1 MALALAIVLFLTIAL
16 VLFSFGAAAYAP
28 SSVLGSRLRSLG
40 WQKNKAPEKPA
51 LKERLEQALD
61 PFSRAIPLSPSEVS
75 RTRRWLIQAGYRESR
90 HLTVYMGSRLAMALF
105 ALLLV
110 VAISGVDSPLLMVSV
125 AAFGFFLPRF
135 ALKRMIKAR
144 QQRIKLGLPD
154 ALDLTVICVEA
165 GLALDQALMRVGQD
179 LHHAH
184 PELSDEFHL
193 VNLEMRAGKPRAEA
207 LRNLVERTGV
217 DDIRA
222 LVGTLIQTDRFG
234 TSISQALRVHSDS
247 LRTERRQRAEE
258 QAAKTTIKMV
268 IPLVLFIL
276 PSIIFVTLG
285 PAIIELIRTLAPVT
299 GH

>member
-1 MALALAIVLFLTIAL
+1 MAIALTIVVFLTIAL
-16 VLFSFGAAAYAP
+16 VVFSFGAAAYAP
-28 SSVLGSRLRSLG
+28 SSILGARLRALG
-40 WQKNKAPEKPA
+40 WQRTNVPEKPA

-61 PFSRAIPLSPSEVS
+61 PFSKAIPLSPSEVS

-90 HLTVYMGSRLAMALF
+90 HLTVYVGSRLAT
-105 ALLLV
+105 ALLGFV
-110 VAISGVDSPLLMVSV
+110 VVIAAGSFSSPLVMVSV
-125 AAFGFFLPRF
+125 GAFGFFLPRF
-135 ALKRMIKAR
+135 VLKRLIKKR
-144 QQRIKLGLPD
+144 QLRIKLGLPD
-154 ALDLTVICVEA
+154 ALDLTVICVEV

-217 DDIRA
+217 DDLRS

-234 TSISQALRVHSDS
+234 TSIAQALRVHSDS

-268 IPLVLFIL
+268 IPLVLFVL

>member
-1 MALALAIVLFLTIAL
+1 MALALTIIVFLTIAL
-16 VLFSFGAAAYAP
+16 VVFSFGAAAYAP
-28 SSVLGSRLRSLG
+28 SSLLGARLRALG
-40 WQKNKAPEKPA
+40 WQRAEPVEKPA
-51 LKERLEQALD
+51 LKERIEQALD
-61 PFSRAIPLSPSEVS
+61 PLSKAIPLSPSDVS
-75 RTRRWLIQAGYRESR
+75 RTRRWLIQAGYRDPR
-90 HLTVYMGSRLAMALF
+90 HLTVYVGSRLACAFVALVAVLAGSGF
-105 ALLLV
+105 DSPILLV
-110 VAISGVDSPLLMVSV
+110 SV
-125 AAFGFFLPRF
+125 TAFGFFLPRF
-135 ALKRMIKAR
+135 ALKRKIQHR
-144 QQRIKLGLPD
+144 QHRIKLGLPD

-165 GLALDQALMRVGQD
+165 GLALDQAMMRVGQD

-217 DDIRA
+217 DDIRS

-234 TSISQALRVHSDS
+234 TSVAQALRVHSDS

-268 IPLVLFIL
+268 IPLVLFVL

-285 PAIIELIRTLAPVT
+285 PAVIQLIRTLMPVSK
-299 GH
+299 